1 MLEWPQGQQSR
12 SDGAQPWLRHHK
24 PLCFSPP
31 SVLDWKLCP
40 HQQVAEPA
48 VIQSL
53 LMFLMLVDS
62 RKNCTQAR
70 TEVSQIFAEPLC
82 NNPTLRLHW
91 AHEWLDRTLSYKT
104 GEDTA
109 SVLCPTLLVWIYKL
123 WMEQNVTFCSVF
135 SLQHLF
141 CYSENIPYGCTGN
154 SINYVVCWYKI
165 LTVCTHMYHKHDRLL

>member
-1 MLEWPQGQQSR
+1 MASGP
-12 SDGAQPWLRHHK
+12 
-24 PLCFSPP
+24 
-31 SVLDWKLCP
+31 
-40 HQQVAEPA
+40 AEPVWWSTA
-48 VIQSL
+48 VASSPQTTVLFPTISSGLETMSTPTSCRTCCDTVSSHVSYVSGFQEKL
-53 LMFLMLVDS
+53 
-62 RKNCTQAR
+62 CTQAR